1 MAEHTGVRHFCWDK
15 MEKEPVTDVISRRVI
30 SGDRAM
36 LAQIYLEK
44 GAVVPLHS
52 HENEQITYLLEGVLK
67 FWLGEEKEELILRAG
82 EVLLNG
88 DDRGDFLEAQDVVL
102 CDLPGGLVEPA
113 QRHATDECDGREDH
127 EHADGGVHADTSL
140 TFGRIRSSRG
150 LTTFISTAPK
160 SPCRSFIVVGR
171 RPLRPSAFNRL
182 RLRR

>member
-1 MAEHTGVRHFCWDK
+1 VSNFSGVRHFCWDK

-82 EVLLNG
+82 EVLHIPSNVPHQAEALEDCVDVDVFSPPRQDWLDG
-88 DDRGDFLEAQDVVL
+88 TDDYF
-102 CDLPGGLVEPA
+102 
-113 QRHATDECDGREDH
+113 
-127 EHADGGVHADTSL
+127 
-140 TFGRIRSSRG
+140 
-150 LTTFISTAPK
+150 
-160 SPCRSFIVVGR
+160 R
-171 RPLRPSAFNRL
+171 R
-182 RLRR
+182 